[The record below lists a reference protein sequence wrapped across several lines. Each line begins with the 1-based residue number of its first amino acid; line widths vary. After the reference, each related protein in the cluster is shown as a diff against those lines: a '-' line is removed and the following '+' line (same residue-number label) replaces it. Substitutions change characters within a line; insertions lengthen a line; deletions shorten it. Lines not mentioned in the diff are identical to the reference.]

1 MPKVFSV
8 PVSKIDIEE
17 INNGDFLK
25 LKLYAI
31 SDTVNRN
38 GSEFLRE
45 GFEEQFIIN
54 LFLLTLI
61 KVWAIQR
68 SIILE

>member
-8 PVSKIDIEE
+8 PVERIDIEE

-38 GSEFLRE
+38 NSEFLRAVSYTH
-45 GFEEQFIIN
+45 
-54 LFLLTLI
+54 LTLPTTSR
-61 KVWAIQR
+61 V
-68 SIILE
+68 

>member
-8 PVSKIDIEE
+8 PVGRIDIEE

-38 GSEFLRE
+38 NSGFLERVSRSP
-45 GFEEQFIIN
+45 FQQFTIN
-54 LFLLTLI
+54 RFWLILTKI
-61 KVWAIQR
+61 
-68 SIILE
+68 

>member
-8 PVSKIDIEE
+8 PVERIDIEE

-38 GSEFLRE
+38 NSEFLRE
-45 GFEEQFIIN
+45 GFEESIPTIYNKQFWLI
-54 LFLLTLI
+54 LI
-61 KVWAIQR
+61 KI
-68 SIILE
+68 

>member
-8 PVSKIDIEE
+8 PVERIDIEE

-31 SDTVNRN
+31 SD
-38 GSEFLRE
+38 S
-45 GFEEQFIIN
+45 
-54 LFLLTLI
+54 
-61 KVWAIQR
+61 K
-68 SIILE
+68 